1 MKQLLIAFAVLVSVS
16 ACNKGA
22 FKKAEGSFK
31 VNGNKY
37 SVSEDMISAGY
48 YNGGS
53 LLQVTLGGG
62 PSSTF
67 APTLVVD
74 LNKVNAVVPI
84 SKGAEGFTYFGA
96 NSAVQYFPIS
106 GEYKITSH
114 SAGNPVSQHTE
125 GTFSFKAVS
134 QYNSTD
140 TVEITEGYFYVNNY

>member
-1 MKQLLIAFAVLVSVS
+1 MKQLLIAFAVLLSVS

-114 SAGNPVSQHTE
+114 SAGNPASQHTE

>member
-1 MKQLLIAFAVLVSVS
+1 MKQLFIAFAVLLSVS

-114 SAGNPVSQHTE
+114 SAGNPASQHTE

>member
-1 MKQLLIAFAVLVSVS
+1 MKQLFIAFAVLVLVS

-22 FKKAEGSFK
+22 FKMAEGSFK

-74 LNKVNAVVPI
+74 LNKVNTVVPI

-114 SAGNPVSQHTE
+114 SAGNPASQHTE

>member
-1 MKQLLIAFAVLVSVS
+1 MKQLFIAFAVLLSVS

-74 LNKVNAVVPI
+74 LNKVNTVVPI
-84 SKGAEGFTYFGA
+84 SKGAEGFKYFGA

-114 SAGNPVSQHTE
+114 SAGNPASQHTE

>member
-1 MKQLLIAFAVLVSVS
+1 MKQLFIAFAVLLSVTG
-16 ACNKGA
+16 CNKGA

-114 SAGNPVSQHTE
+114 SAGNPASQHTE

>member
-31 VNGNKY
+31 ANGTKY
-37 SVSEDMISAGY
+37 SVGEDMMSAGY

-53 LLQVTLGGG
+53 LLQITLGGG

-67 APTLVVD
+67 APTLVLD
-74 LNKVNAVVPI
+74 LNKVNTVVPI

-114 SAGNPVSQHTE
+114 SAGNPASQHTE
-125 GTFSFKAVS
+125 CTFSFKAVS
-134 QYNSTD
+134 QYNATD

>member
-1 MKQLLIAFAVLVSVS
+1 MAT
-16 ACNKGA
+16 
-22 FKKAEGSFK
+22 
-31 VNGNKY
+31 KY

-48 YNGGS
+48 YSGS
-53 LLQVTLGGG
+53 KLLQVTLGGG

-74 LNKVNAVVPI
+74 LNKVNTVVPI

-114 SAGNPVSQHTE
+114 SAGNPASQHTE

-134 QYNSTD
+134 QYNATD
-140 TVEITEGYFYVNNY
+140 TVEITDGYFYVNNY

>member
-1 MKQLLIAFAVLVSVS
+1 MKQLLIAFAVLLSVS

-74 LNKVNAVVPI
+74 LNKVNTVVPI

-114 SAGNPVSQHTE
+114 SAGNPASQHTE
-125 GTFSFKAVS
+125 GTFSFKAVN
-134 QYNSTD
+134 QYNATD
-140 TVEITEGYFYVNNY
+140 TVEITDGYFYVNNY

>member
-1 MKQLLIAFAVLVSVS
+1 MKQLLIAFAVLLSVS

-74 LNKVNAVVPI
+74 LNKVNTVVPI

-106 GEYKITSH
+106 GEYKITSN
-114 SAGNPVSQHTE
+114 SAGNPASQHTE

-134 QYNSTD
+134 QYNATD

>member
-1 MKQLLIAFAVLVSVS
+1 MKQLFIAIAGLVLLS

-74 LNKVNAVVPI
+74 LNKVNTVMPI
-84 SKGAEGFTYFGA
+84 SKGAEGFT
-96 NSAVQYFPIS
+96 
-106 GEYKITSH
+106 
-114 SAGNPVSQHTE
+114 
-125 GTFSFKAVS
+125 
-134 QYNSTD
+134 
-140 TVEITEGYFYVNNY
+140 

>member
-16 ACNKGA
+16 ACNTGA

-74 LNKVNAVVPI
+74 LNKVNTVVPI

-106 GEYKITSH
+106 GEYKITSN
-114 SAGNPVSQHTE
+114 SAGNPASQHTE

-134 QYNSTD
+134 QYNATD

>member
-1 MKQLLIAFAVLVSVS
+1 MKQLFIAFAVLLSVS

-74 LNKVNAVVPI
+74 LNKVNTVVPI

-114 SAGNPVSQHTE
+114 SAGNPASQHTE

>member
-1 MKQLLIAFAVLVSVS
+1 MKQLFIAFAVLVLVS

-74 LNKVNAVVPI
+74 LNKVNTVVPI

-114 SAGNPVSQHTE
+114 SAGNPASQHTE

-134 QYNSTD
+134 QYNATD
-140 TVEITEGYFYVNNY
+140 TVEITDGYFYVNNY

>member
-74 LNKVNAVVPI
+74 LNKVNTVVPI

-114 SAGNPVSQHTE
+114 SAGNPASQHTE

>member
-1 MKQLLIAFAVLVSVS
+1 MKQLLIAFAVLVSITG
-16 ACNKGA
+16 CTKDA

-31 VNGNKY
+31 VNGTKY
-37 SVSEDMISAGY
+37 SVSEDRISAGY
-48 YNGGS
+48 YSGNK

-67 APTLVVD
+67 APTVVVD
-74 LNKVNAVVPI
+74 LNKVNTVVPI

-106 GEYKITSH
+106 GEYKITSN
-114 SAGNPVSQHTE
+114 SAGNPASQHTE

-134 QYNSTD
+134 QYNATD
-140 TVEITEGYFYVNNY
+140 TVEITDGYFYVNNY